1 MLHSLKTLWTRLS
14 PSLAS
19 SPVKSGV
26 LALAGG
32 TVVSSAAVDDPV
44 KYVYGVARFGVA
56 AYYLV
61 PIISDWKLHEFRAQN
76 LSEDDADADAS
87 ATHTTIANRLR
98 DLCLAQGGIY
108 TKAGQ
113 HICAQPV
120 MLPEYISS
128 LRVLMDEAHIDPF
141 EVDRATFTEELKKTP
156 EESFAHFERQ
166 PLASASLAQVYKAK
180 LHDGRTVAVK
190 IQRRPVARFLEI
202 DLSIIE
208 VFYKFLAAAIPGLN
222 LEWLAAESRRHLL
235 EELDFE
241 TEADNADRARA
252 LLTPEFPPDKLYIP
266 DVIRNLSGK
275 RVLTMD
281 FAEGVPVDKIMAE
294 GGYGHGPGGQKR
306 KAEVAQLVQQVFAS
320 MIFIHGFVHCDPHP
334 GNMLVDRTGR
344 LVLLDHG
351 VYRTLDPELRRCY
364 GELWMAVIRGNKQ
377 AMQDWTEALGV
388 SRRLWRFMAMT
399 LAIAPGKVDA
409 DGTSDLMG
417 HIKPVNQYDMDDHH
431 AALQEVA
438 ALGFSLE
445 DLTGIFRDMP
455 KDLLLVLK
463 TNNLLRYVND
473 ELGAPVNRFQ
483 IIAQYVPRGLKSVSG
498 QWKADDRGTKPM
510 LQMLRTNLDQIWIGL
525 CARIYP
531 VFVRIGERIIKW
543 NLQSNGR
550 SASNP

>member
-1 MLHSLKTLWTRLS
+1 
-14 PSLAS
+14 
-19 SPVKSGV
+19 
-26 LALAGG
+26 
-32 TVVSSAAVDDPV
+32 
-44 KYVYGVARFGVA
+44 
-56 AYYLV
+56 
-61 PIISDWKLHEFRAQN
+61 
-76 LSEDDADADAS
+76 
-87 ATHTTIANRLR
+87 
-98 DLCLAQGGIY
+98 
-108 TKAGQ
+108 
-113 HICAQPV
+113 
-120 MLPEYISS
+120 
-128 LRVLMDEAHIDPF
+128 
-141 EVDRATFTEELKKTP
+141 
-156 EESFAHFERQ
+156 
-166 PLASASLAQVYKAK
+166 
-180 LHDGRTVAVK
+180 
-190 IQRRPVARFLEI
+190 
-202 DLSIIE
+202 
-208 VFYKFLAAAIPGLN
+208 
-222 LEWLAAESRRHLL
+222 
-235 EELDFE
+235 
-241 TEADNADRARA
+241 
-252 LLTPEFPPDKLYIP
+252 
-266 DVIRNLSGK
+266 
-275 RVLTMD
+275 MD